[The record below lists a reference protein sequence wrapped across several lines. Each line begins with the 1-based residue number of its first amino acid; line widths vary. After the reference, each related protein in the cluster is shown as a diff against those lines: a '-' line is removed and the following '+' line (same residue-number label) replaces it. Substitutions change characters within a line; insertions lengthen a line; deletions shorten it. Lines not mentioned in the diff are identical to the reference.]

1 MLAIL
6 LHGTASANVDNFL
19 QLFLLT
25 FFYSFLFFSLF
36 FFLFSFSPS
45 TSESFEALARQQL
58 PSPSLIRLLLQAPR
72 EGCPWLG
79 KHGLPLPAPSKGT
92 LAQGRALSI
101 PCPRLAMVSRG
112 KREKRKKEKEK
123 CTSIF

>member
-1 MLAIL
+1 MVLPVLTLTIFF
-6 LHGTASANVDNFL
+6 NFF
-19 QLFLLT
+19 FLL
-25 FFYSFLFFSLF
+25 FCILFFSFPFF